1 MQWPARVMFAARTFL
16 CFLMFK
22 SVKENA
28 RYFTAM
34 LLRKLLGDERFLQLR
49 RKWAKS

>member
-1 MQWPARVMFAARTFL
+1 VAFAARTIL

-34 LLRKLLGDERFLQLR
+34 LLRKMLGDERYLQLR